1 MWPCG
6 WRQFSRLKGTASSRA
21 RVDWLLGPAVGGWQ
35 RTLEDSRVHFTWA
48 RQLVHGPALFPSQ
61 SSQATLLSCPLAHH
75 HPVSIIVPRRATTPE
90 VTPKNRRRTAGF
102 GFGLT
107 QGSAYGRGHI
117 AYSLP
122 SHRRHVAIT
131 LLIASE
137 LVIMPTTAGGKTVGH
152 SIHFFSI
159 AALPCRAEWLRAKST
174 ENVECER
181 DVEYPS
187 KRCCHIG
194 PPIPVHTIS
203 RHSPSSR

>member
-1 MWPCG
+1 MCG
-6 WRQFSRLKGTASSRA
+6 VGVSRNLGLK
-21 RVDWLLGPAVGGWQ
+21 PAVYTRHAPIRCSAAPHWLHATADAALKFISPASVQYDCPCSKEGVLGG
-35 RTLEDSRVHFTWA
+35 
-48 RQLVHGPALFPSQ
+48 
-61 SSQATLLSCPLAHH
+61 
-75 HPVSIIVPRRATTPE
+75 
-90 VTPKNRRRTAGF
+90 K
-102 GFGLT
+102 
-107 QGSAYGRGHI
+107 

-122 SHRRHVAIT
+122 SHRQHVAIT
-131 LLIASE
+131 LFIASE
-137 LVIMPTTAGGKTVGH
+137 LVIMPTAAGGKTVGH

-187 KRCCHIG
+187 KRCCHIA